1 MLASS
6 GPKRQGNGPRNL
18 TAELIH
24 PLTVIPPA
32 DFVKRLSGM
41 GYDMYIFRL
50 LWNALKPSTRKTY
63 SAATRS
69 YETFCEYH
77 RRRPYP
83 VRRVVLVHWISGR
96 AYGKYDSLIKKQR
109 QVRPTTI
116 SAYVA
121 ALRSVHIDLDLPTD
135 LFDGFHMI
143 MRKASLRSI
152 LRFRLLLLLDKIV
165 VLPVYAATDPV
176 HQDDSSNRGR

>member
-77 RRRPYP
+77 RRPPYP

-109 QVRPTTI
+109 Q
-116 SAYVA
+116 
-121 ALRSVHIDLDLPTD
+121 
-135 LFDGFHMI
+135 
-143 MRKASLRSI
+143 ASLRSF

-176 HQDDSSNRGR
+176 HKDDSSNRGR

>member
-6 GPKRQGNGPRNL
+6 GSKRQGNGPRNL

-77 RRRPYP
+77 RRPPYP

-109 QVRPTTI
+109 QVGSYRP
-116 SAYVA
+116 
-121 ALRSVHIDLDLPTD
+121 RPLPTD

-143 MRKASLRSI
+143 MRKASLRSF

-176 HQDDSSNRGR
+176 HKDDSSNRGR